1 MPHLQGAG
9 RLTDEGSR
17 LYLLTPPGLADPAAF
32 LPALAAAVGAA
43 NVACVEITL
52 AAGLGDDDARS
63 VVDALRAP
71 VHALDVAAVVSGWT
85 ELAAQTGCDGAVV
98 DPEGASYRDARA
110 VLGPDAI
117 VGVAAGSSRH
127 DAMSAA
133 ERGASFVALDPDPDL
148 IGWWAEIMEVPCV
161 AMAVDDMD
169 AARQCAAAGADFVA
183 LRGPIWSHPEGPAAG
198 ARAAIDLL
206 SGGEPSGGDT

>member
-17 LYLLTPPGLADPAAF
+17 LYLLTPPGLSDPAAF

-43 NVACVEITL
+43 NVACVEICL
-52 AAGLGDDDARS
+52 ADWIGDDDARG

-71 VHALDVAAVVSGWT
+71 VHALDVAAVISGRP

-98 DPEGASYRDARA
+98 DPEGATYRNARA
-110 VLGPDAI
+110 ALGPDAI
-117 VGVAAGSSRH
+117 VGVVAGRSRH

-133 ERGASFVALDPDPDL
+133 ERGASFVALDPDPEL
-148 IGWWAEIMEVPCV
+148 IAWWAEIMEVPCV
-161 AMAVDDMD
+161 AMAVDDLD
-169 AARQCAAAGADFVA
+169 VARQCAAAGADFVA
-183 LRGPIWSHPEGPAAG
+183 LRGPIWTHPEGPDAG
-198 ARAAIDLL
+198 ARAAMTVLQG
-206 SGGEPSGGDT
+206 SEPAGS